1 MTVFESESTFVTL
14 ITLSK
19 VRETLVPV
27 AVAAVLRVTVVP
39 ETETAATVVPDA
51 IPVPE
56 TESPTLIDAEDEVKV
71 TLMLPEVVLPV
82 VVTAVEK
89 ASLVTVCPTL
99 TSETSDTIKLLALVN
114 VTLAEVRL
122 DVVFVLSVTVLSV
135 AVVLLTETTVVPSA
149 NPLDDVTTA
158 PVTIEE
164 AVDAETVSWVAA
176 VLAVIAVATVVL
188 VTIKA
193 VTVICVSA

>member
-1 MTVFESESTFVTL
+1 VSTVTVFVSETTFVTVTV
-14 ITLSK
+14 ITLSN

-27 AVAAVLRVTVVP
+27 AVAAVLRVTDVP
-39 ETETAATVVPDA
+39 ETVATVVPDA

-56 TESPTLIDAEDEVKV
+56 TESPTLIEAEDEVKV
-71 TLMLPEVVLPV
+71 TLVVPKVVLPV

-99 TSETSDTIKLLALVN
+99 TSEMSDTIKLLALVN

-122 DVVFVLSVTVLSV
+122 DVVVALSVTVV
-135 AVVLLTETTVVPSA
+135 PLTETTVVPSA

-164 AVDAETVSWVAA
+164 AVVAETVSWVAA
-176 VLAVIAVATVVL
+176 VLAVIAVATTVS

>member
-1 MTVFESESTFVTL
+1 MTVFVSETTFVTVTV
-14 ITLSK
+14 IALSN

-27 AVAAVLRVTVVP
+27 SVAAVLRVTVVP
-39 ETETAATVVPDA
+39 ETAATVVPDA

-71 TLMLPEVVLPV
+71 TLVVPEVVLPV

-99 TSETSDTIKLLALVN
+99 ISETSDTIKLLALVN

-122 DVVFVLSVTVLSV
+122 DVVDALSVTVV
-135 AVVLLTETTVVPSA
+135 PLTETTVVPSA

-188 VTIKA
+188 VTIMA